1 MPLIDLSRQTNLT
14 VDAADTLTVNGTL
27 DVNTLQIDSTEVTA
41 TAAQLNQL
49 ADNIFTANVEVGSNG
64 ATKDLKVWGDL
75 DVQGTTTTIDSTVI
89 QIADPIMQI
98 NYTDGTANTGADA
111 GIHVGRNGSTD
122 ASLIWDE
129 SATEWIAGVSGSE
142 SRIYT
147 GAAPTYTSPI
157 AEITGTTGGLMA
169 DADAVKFAGIASGAE
184 VNVDTNLGYTAS
196 TRVLTSSTGTDV
208 TLPEADGTNPGLM
221 SDTDKDKLDGVASG
235 AQVNVAT
242 NLSYTASTG
251 EVASSTGTNVT
262 IPEIAWVNSL
272 TNAPAAY
279 VSGTVAKVSSK
290 NIHDSFH
297 STGTASDKSQW
308 LAFVNGM
315 AVELAAITS
324 IVDNVNDIDITFNA
338 SELDFSLESGDE
350 IMLWGP
356 MA

>member
-235 AQVNVAT
+235 AQVNVDT
-242 NLSYTASTG
+242 KLG
-251 EVASSTGTNVT
+251 
-262 IPEIAWVNSL
+262 
-272 TNAPAAY
+272 
-279 VSGTVAKVSSK
+279 
-290 NIHDSFH
+290 
-297 STGTASDKSQW
+297 
-308 LAFVNGM
+308 
-315 AVELAAITS
+315 
-324 IVDNVNDIDITFNA
+324 
-338 SELDFSLESGDE
+338 
-350 IMLWGP
+350 
-356 MA
+356 